1 MTRQSWRTI
10 VDVRPTIPNGELKLF
25 GFGEKKEYDED
36 FDSEAVVSR
45 YEGEVAAADYTAES
59 LNRKEMN
66 KPENPF
72 HLMVPHGKGRL
83 TYLYDGED
91 IEEYEGE
98 FDYGQY
104 RGQGRLVWRD
114 EVFEGQFEVG
124 RFVG

>member
-1 MTRQSWRTI
+1 M
-10 VDVRPTIPNGELKLF
+10 F
-25 GFGEKKEYDED
+25 GFGKKNEYDED

-45 YEGEVAAADYTAES
+45 YEGEVASADYTAES

-72 HLMVPHGKGRL
+72 HLMVPNGKGHL
-83 TYLYDGED
+83 TYLYHDEV

-104 RGQGRLVWRD
+104 QGQGRLVWRG
-114 EVFEGQFEVG
+114 EIFEGRFEEGV
-124 RFVG
+124 FVG